1 MRLLN
6 ATTLRLETFYEE
18 ATPSYAILSHTWG
31 SDEVTFGELESLPT
45 LSKSSQ
51 TRTRILQS
59 KGYYKIKKC
68 CAQAVEDGLQYAWV
82 DTCCINKRSSAELS
96 EAINS
101 MFKWYK
107 QAHICYAYLSDVK
120 VEDAEFASLDRS
132 YLEGARWFT
141 RGWCLQELIAP
152 KEIVFFARSW
162 KRLGK
167 KSEISSVLTDIT
179 NIDESIL
186 VRATILHLYPSHIS
200 SSKSKFTP
208 PTNFPPPHQLG
219 ASLSTT
225 SLSRRMSW
233 ASLRSTTRTEDLAY
247 CLMGLFNVNMPLLYG
262 EGPKAFI
269 RLQEE
274 IMKDSDDHSLFA
286 WVPDAARF
294 LPTLDLH
301 IDFPRCRPIWSTWK
315 EKSDTPDLAAVSENV
330 RGVFASHPGEFSA
343 SWILQP
349 RPGFLPLALD
359 QPYALTNK
367 GVEMRVPLVWLDPE
381 TNLVLVVY
389 NLAEIGERRSLIGV
403 VMQARAT
410 PQMHLHRVVERGLVR
425 VRMEDLNLERAVTK
439 VYLSKEPPVG
449 GRF

>member
-68 CAQAVEDGLQYAWV
+68 CAQAVEDGLQYSWV

-107 QAHICYAYLSDVK
+107 QAHICYAYLSDVNVK
-120 VEDAEFASLDRS
+120 DAEFASFDRS

-186 VRATILHLYPSHIS
+186 
-200 SSKSKFTP
+200 
-208 PTNFPPPHQLG
+208 LG

-359 QPYALTNK
+359 QPGEEEFDWGGDAGEGYAADAFAS
-367 GVEMRVPLVWLDPE
+367 GG
-381 TNLVLVVY
+381 
-389 NLAEIGERRSLIGV
+389 GEG
-403 VMQARAT
+403 AG
-410 PQMHLHRVVERGLVR
+410 EGEDGGFEFGEGGYEGLF
-425 VRMEDLNLERAVTK
+425 E
-439 VYLSKEPPVG
+439 
-449 GRF
+449 